1 MLAAALLLS
10 GLTFP
15 GALLSSPTAW
25 PDADLATAQ
34 KASAGKKPI
43 LVYVYAHWCTPCNAL
58 GNEVIDTEVGV
69 ALAKKVA
76 AVRVDFDKPEGQAIT
91 RRYAVLNL
99 PTILVLDA
107 KSRELGR
114 VEGYPGRDEVAQ
126 TVKDL
131 LAGNG
136 GLDVLKARVADAP
149 SNLDFAVQLGQAYL
163 TRGRVDEGRKLL
175 VRAMAAK
182 GSVAADAAR
191 TWGRYLVRVK
201 KDGKQGA
208 AHFLKYAELYQ
219 DERQGPGF
227 IFWAAKALH
236 LDGQKVAAL
245 KQFDQWSAREP
256 RSYEAVLYKADFMV
270 SNGYDRAEAELLCKS
285 ALSLEREKA
294 WPHYLLAELKL
305 RAGER
310 ALAEEAIRRALA
322 MEPGKAIFLN
332 FAKKRLG
339 LDLGP

>member
-1 MLAAALLLS
+1 MLLPALMLSTLMVAA
-10 GLTFP
+10 P
-15 GALLSSPTAW
+15 PAW
-25 PDADLATAQ
+25 PDASLATAQ
-34 KASAGKKPI
+34 KASAGKRPI

-69 ALAKKVA
+69 ALAKKAA
-76 AVRVDFDKPEGQAIT
+76 AVRVDFDKPEGQAVT
-91 RRYAVLNL
+91 RRFAVLNL

-107 KSRELGR
+107 KSQELGR
-114 VEGYPGRDEVAQ
+114 VEGYPGRAEVVQ

-131 LAGNG
+131 LAGER
-136 GLDVLKARVADAP
+136 GLDVLEARYADTP
-149 SNLDFAVQLGQAYL
+149 SDLDLSVQLGQAYL
-163 TRGRVDEGRKLL
+163 SRGRIEEGQKLL
-175 VRAMAAK
+175 NRAMAAK

-227 IFWAAKALH
+227 LFWAAKALH
-236 LDGQKVAAL
+236 LDGQSEAAL

-256 RSYEAVLYKADFMV
+256 RSYEAVVYKADFMV

-285 ALSLEREKA
+285 AISLEPEKA

-305 RAGER
+305 QAGQR

-339 LDLGP
+339 LDLGS